1 MEIDEVSDG
10 IIYKAPCSHPAA
22 QPKKHGADNAEVSGS
37 NPGGLSGKTDV
48 YPSRTGLIE
57 QN

>member
-10 IIYKAPCSHPAA
+10 IIYKAPCSHPAD

-37 NPGGLSGKTDV
+37 NPGGSSGKTDV
-48 YPSRTGLIE
+48 CPPPTGLIE
-57 QN
+57 KN